1 MCAIRMVPLEKHI
14 LNTKERKFMQP
25 TDPYLAPGQLIE
37 LGKWFPLQELKKC
50 RLTKGEGQE
59 EIEPMLTCSV
69 TRKGCHFCDLSLEDG
84 ASLLFSQR
92 TACASCVSL
101 GVLQRPL
108 QRRWRP
114 GKSQSK
120 EKSISQIHS
129 ILLTNI
135 CDSVLC
141 NSCHSG
147 TWVGGTEVI

>member
-1 MCAIRMVPLEKHI
+1 MCAMRTVPLEKRI

-37 LGKWFPLQELKKC
+37 LEKWFPLQELKTC
-50 RLTKGEGQE
+50 WLTRGGGQE
-59 EIEPMLTCSV
+59 EIEPMFTCSV
-69 TRKGCHFCDLSLEDG
+69 TRKGCHFRDLSLEDG

-92 TACASCVSL
+92 TARASCVSV

-120 EKSISQIHS
+120 EKSISRIHS

-135 CDSVLC
+135 CDSILC
-141 NSCHSG
+141 SSRHSG